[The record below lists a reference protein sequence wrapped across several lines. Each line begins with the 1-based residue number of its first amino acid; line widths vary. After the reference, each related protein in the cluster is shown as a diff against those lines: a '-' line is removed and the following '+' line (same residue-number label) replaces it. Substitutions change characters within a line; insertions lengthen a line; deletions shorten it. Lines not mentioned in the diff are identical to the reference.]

1 MDEELRNLSDTET
14 MDISIHENDNE
25 EGDSETESESENEE
39 GDSRGAASR
48 SMMNEVYFYLT
59 DERKYMY
66 QGDDTYKRSLRRK
79 AKNFTV
85 KEGRFFITVYIN

>member
-1 MDEELRNLSDTET
+1 MRMTMKKKILRLNLRV
-14 MDISIHENDNE
+14 H
-25 EGDSETESESENEE
+25 ENEE

-66 QGDDTYKRSLRRK
+66 QGDDNYKRSLRRK

>member
-39 GDSRGAASR
+39 GDSRGVASR
-48 SMMNEVYFYLT
+48 MNEVYFYLT

-66 QGDDTYKRSLRRK
+66 QGDDNYKRSLRRK